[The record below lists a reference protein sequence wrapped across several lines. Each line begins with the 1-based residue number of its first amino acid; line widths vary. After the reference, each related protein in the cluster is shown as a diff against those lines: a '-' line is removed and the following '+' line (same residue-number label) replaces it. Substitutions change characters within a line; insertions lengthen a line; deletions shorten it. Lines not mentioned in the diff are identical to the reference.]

1 MTLQDFSIKL
11 LIVTEAIKSRTII
24 YPEYMTGKN
33 GILHVPHLDIF
44 IPNTSFFM
52 LLLKL
57 EDKDLGKWQKTWMG
71 TRHLILN
78 FMGEKSI
85 MM

>member
-1 MTLQDFSIKL
+1 MTLQDFSIQL
-11 LIVTEAIKSRTII
+11 PIITETTESRTII
-24 YPEYMTGKN
+24 YTKYMTGKN
-33 GILHVPHLDIF
+33 GILCVPHLDIF

-57 EDKDLGKWQKTWMG
+57 EDKDLEKWQKTWMG

-78 FMGEKSI
+78 FMGEKSTMI
-85 MM
+85 